1 MDDGWTRDT
10 LVCYWIIPMRHVC
23 ITLAVIILL
32 AACGQKAALYL
43 PDDAE
48 QKKKPV
54 ARKNEEGVVEK

>member
-1 MDDGWTRDT
+1 
-10 LVCYWIIPMRHVC
+10 MRHVC